1 MKDLF
6 SEQSHIYQQARP
18 SYPHAVIAEILKHVP
33 HKQFAW
39 DCGAGSGQFTQLL
52 SPYFE
57 QIVATDLS
65 AQQLKQAHY
74 LENVSYQIQHAEK
87 TSFHDQTFDLVTV
100 AQAIH
105 WFDFDAFYAEV
116 QRTLKPDGVLAV
128 IGYGLIQIQ
137 DVAVNRLLQ
146 SLYYE
151 TLKGYWDAERKY
163 IDEGY
168 ATIPFPFDE
177 LHVPRLKMHYQ
188 WSVDQFLNYLSTWSA
203 LKKYKKENQQDPLK
217 KLAEFFQE
225 HGYKHALLNVEFP
238 IFLRIGR
245 LKSSQMKKNAKRP
258 SIMRYSFKS

>member
-6 SEQSHIYQQARP
+6 SEQSHVYQQARP
-18 SYPHAVIAEILKHVP
+18 SYPHTVIAEILKHVP

-65 AQQLKQAHY
+65 PQQLKQAHY

-87 TSFHDQTFDLVTV
+87 TSFNNQIFDLVTV

-105 WFDFDAFYAEV
+105 WFDFDAFYTEV
-116 QRTLKPDGVLAV
+116 ERTLKPDGVLAV
-128 IGYGLIQIQ
+128 IGYGLIQVE
-137 DVAVNRLLQ
+137 DALVNQLLQ

-151 TLKGYWDAERKY
+151 TLNGYWDTERKY

-177 LHVPRLKMHYQ
+177 LDVPQLNMQYH
-188 WSVDQFLNYLSTWSA
+188 WNVDQFLNYLSTWSA
-203 LKKYKKENQQDPLK
+203 LKKYKKDKQEDPLK
-217 KLAEFFQE
+217 IFTELFQHNGFE
-225 HGYKHALLNVEFP
+225 HRLLNVEFP

-245 LKSSQMKKNAKRP
+245 LKSNRIKKNAKRP
-258 SIMRYSFKS
+258 SIIRYTFKS